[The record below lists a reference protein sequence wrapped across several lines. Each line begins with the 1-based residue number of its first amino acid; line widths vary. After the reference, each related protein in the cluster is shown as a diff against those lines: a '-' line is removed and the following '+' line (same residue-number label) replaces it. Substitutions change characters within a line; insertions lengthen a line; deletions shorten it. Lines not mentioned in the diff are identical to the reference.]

1 MVTDLG
7 IFSPNV
13 ALQGETNLPGS
24 PTFISNLLLYKEEKG
39 ISLID
44 NLLFASNTVE
54 KHLDDFE
61 QILSNIAYVS
71 EAKKDL
77 QAEELTKLIYSME
90 KLNTAET
97 SYETDK

>member
-13 ALQGETNLPGS
+13 ALQGETNLAGS

-44 NLLFASNTVE
+44 NLLFTNNTVE

-90 KLNTAET
+90 KLNTVET

>member
-24 PTFISNLLLYKEEKG
+24 PTFSSNFLLYKEEKG
-39 ISLID
+39 ISLTN
-44 NLLFASNTVE
+44 NLLFANNTVE

-71 EAKKDL
+71 EAKKGL
-77 QAEELTKLIYSME
+77 ASGRTNKNNL
-90 KLNTAET
+90 LNGKVE
-97 SYETDK
+97 YCGNILRDG

>member
-1 MVTDLG
+1 MTDLG

-13 ALQGETNLPGS
+13 ALQGETNLLGS

>member
-1 MVTDLG
+1 M
-7 IFSPNV
+7 
-13 ALQGETNLPGS
+13 
-24 PTFISNLLLYKEEKG
+24 
-39 ISLID
+39 
-44 NLLFASNTVE
+44 E